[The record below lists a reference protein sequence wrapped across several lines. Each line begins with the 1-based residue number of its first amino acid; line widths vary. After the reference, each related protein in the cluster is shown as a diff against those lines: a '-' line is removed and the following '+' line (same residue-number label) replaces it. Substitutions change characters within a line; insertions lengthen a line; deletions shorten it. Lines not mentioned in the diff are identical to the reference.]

1 MKRVFQHPPEPQT
14 GKRYWRSLGELS
26 DTPEFRGWLEREFPS
41 GAAQLQG
48 DEWSRRGFLK
58 LMGASMALA
67 GFGLTSCRRPEA
79 HLVPFTKSV
88 EWAIPGKALFYA
100 TAMPRRT
107 GAIPL
112 VVTTHDGRPTKVD
125 GNPLHPASGGAT
137 DVFAQA
143 SILDLYDPARSK
155 RFVEKGEKDEKGKK
169 VENFEPRDRAYFEK
183 YLAELRTK
191 IAADGGA
198 GLAFLVEEV
207 HSPTRERLR
216 AELVKAYPRM
226 RWCVY
231 DPLLTEAQSFATQL
245 SFGDNVRLVPRFDRA
260 DVVVALDSDFLDCG
274 EGDLAAVRAFSSRR
288 RVSAAKDT
296 MNRLYVVENRFTLT
310 GAMADHRLRCP
321 ASQIPA
327 FTRALAGK
335 IAAATKD
342 QGLASTIATLAEPAH
357 AMKFDDQWLTECAND
372 LMAKPGASLV
382 LAGSHQPVVVQLMA
396 YAINS
401 ALKNVGATLILREF
415 VRAPKTNSILMLA
428 NEINGGRIKQLFIL
442 GGDPV
447 YNAPKGLT
455 IDRESHA
462 PVDWPDLQKK
472 VPDVVRL
479 GYYEDAT
486 SELSR
491 WHVPAAHYLEAWGDA
506 LTTDG
511 AYLAVQPMI
520 LPLFGGMSEIE
531 LMNALLG
538 GPKIEGPEL
547 VQETFRASAP
557 PGEFGAAWSQLLRD
571 GFASHMALKEKPPT
585 FNSNNAGGVAHT
597 LWATP
602 ANPTLDTP
610 EIVLTRSY
618 AIDDGR
624 YINNGWLQELPDPV
638 TKLTW
643 DNAALMSPVLA
654 KHLGVKNGDLINI
667 AVTETTKDANKNPI
681 RRELVIAALIS
692 PGHADN
698 SISISLGYG
707 RKKTGPVGEESGFN
721 GFLLRT
727 SSNPHYI
734 AVDGKTVE
742 AISVTTSPTPKPTGS
757 PTPAASASPTPTP
770 NPTTPPPQLHTLG
783 TYALSITQDH
793 WSIEGRGLVREATV
807 EKYREDPEFVKKI
820 AGDDHLPPKL
830 PSLYSH
836 PPLTAEQQ
844 WGMTVDLNVCTG
856 CSACIVAC
864 QSENN
869 IPIVGKLQVSHGR
882 AMHWLRLDRY
892 YASEKPFNQDRGE
905 YPENPEMVH
914 EPMMCQHCENAP
926 CETVCPVNATVHS
939 EDGLNVMAYNR
950 CIGTRYCAN
959 NCPFKVRRFNYFDYN
974 QRPIGKKKI
983 GPLSVYQEYLGPLT
997 EKGAPDTVKL
1007 QKNPNV
1013 TVRMRGVMEKCT
1025 YCVQRIEEA
1034 KISAKVRAGASDK
1047 TRIPRDSFTTA
1058 CAQACPTD
1066 AIVFGDVKDPESR
1079 VSKMKMQ
1086 DRNYRLLEYLN
1097 VSTRTS
1103 YLARIRNPNL
1113 KMPDAHRI
1121 GVASLD
1127 AGPAHAE
1134 GGTHDTTA
1142 ERHKPREPHD
1152 FNQHEHAAATPSAA
1166 PSPSV
1171 EEQH

>member
-1 MKRVFQHPPEPQT
+1 MKRVFEHPPEKLT
-14 GKRYWRSLGELS
+14 GKRYWRSLEELS

-41 GAAQLQG
+41 GAAQLNG

-67 GFGLTSCRRPEA
+67 GFGLTSCRRPES

-88 EWAIPGKALFYA
+88 EWTIPGKALYYA

-112 VVTTHDGRPTKVD
+112 IAATVDGRPIKLE

-137 DVFAQA
+137 DAFAQA
-143 SILDLYDPARSK
+143 SLLDLYDPARSK
-155 RFVEKGEKDEKGKK
+155 RFVEKGEKEEKGKK
-169 VENFEPRDRAYFEK
+169 VENFETRDRAAFEK

-191 IAADGGA
+191 IAAEGGA
-198 GLAFLVEEV
+198 GLAFLAEEV

-216 AELVKAYPRM
+216 AELVKMYPKM

-245 SFGDNVRLVPRFDRA
+245 SFGDNARLVPRYERA

-274 EGDLAAVRAFSSRR
+274 EGDLAGIRAFTSRR
-288 RVSAAKDT
+288 RVGAAKDT

-310 GAMADHRLRCP
+310 GAMADHRMRCP

-335 IAAATKD
+335 IAVATKD
-342 QGLASTIATLAEPAH
+342 QGLASTIATLTEPVN
-357 AMKFDDQWLTECAND
+357 AMPFDDLWLTECAND

-382 LAGSHQPVVVQLMA
+382 VAGAHQPVVVQLMV
-396 YAINS
+396 YAINA
-401 ALKNVGATLILREF
+401 ALKNVGATVIIREF
-415 VRAPKTNSILMLA
+415 VRVPKTNSILQLA
-428 NEINGGRIKQLFIL
+428 GEINSGRIKQLFIL

-447 YNAPKGLT
+447 YNAPKGIT
-455 IDRESHA
+455 IDKDLKA
-462 PVDWPDLQKK
+462 PVDWPELQKK

-486 SELSR
+486 SELSK
-491 WHVPAAHYLEAWGDA
+491 WHVPAAHYLESWGDG
-506 LTTDG
+506 LTNDG
-511 AYLAVQPMI
+511 AYVAIQPMI
-520 LPLFGGMSEIE
+520 LPLFGGMSELD
-531 LMNALLG
+531 LMNAVLG
-538 GPKIEGPEL
+538 NAKVDGPQL
-547 VQETFRASAP
+547 VHETFRASAP
-557 PGEFGAAWSQLLRD
+557 PGDFETAWSQLLRD
-571 GFASHMALKEKPPT
+571 GFATHIPLKEKPPT

-597 LWATP
+597 LWATAP
-602 ANPTLDTP
+602 NPTLDAP

-618 AIDDGR
+618 NVDDGR
-624 YINNGWLQELPDPV
+624 YINNGWLQELPDPI

-643 DNAALMSPVLA
+643 DNAALMSPA
-654 KHLGVKNGDLINI
+654 MAAHLGVQTGDLINV
-667 AVTETTKDANKNPI
+667 AVTETTKDAQQKNI
-681 RRELVIAALIS
+681 RRELVIPALIS

-707 RKKTGPVGEESGFN
+707 RKKTGPVGEEAGFN
-721 GFLLRT
+721 GYLLRN

-734 AVDGKTVE
+734 AVDSKTIE
-742 AISVTTSPTPKPTGS
+742 SISVTTAPTETQP
-757 PTPAASASPTPTP
+757 ASPTAAPAAPTASP
-770 NPTTPPPQLHTLG
+770 KVRPHTLG
-783 TYALSITQDH
+783 TYALAVTQDH
-793 WSIEGRGLVREATV
+793 WSIEGRGLVREATI

-820 AGDDHLPPKL
+820 AGDEELPHKL
-830 PSLYSH
+830 PSIYSH
-836 PPLTAEQQ
+836 PPLNAEQQ
-844 WGMTVDLNVCTG
+844 WGMAVDLNVCTG

-864 QSENN
+864 QAENN

-905 YPENPEMVH
+905 YPENPEIVH

-959 NCPFKVRRFNYFDYN
+959 NCPFKVRRFNFFDYN

-983 GPLSVYQEYLGPLT
+983 GPLSVYQEYIAPFT
-997 EKGAPDTVKL
+997 EKGAPDTTKL

-1034 KISAKVRAGASDK
+1034 KIAAHVKAGASDK
-1047 TRIPRDSFTTA
+1047 TRIPRDSFTSA
-1058 CAQACPTD
+1058 CAQACPTE
-1066 AIVFGDVKDPESR
+1066 AIVFGDIKDPESK
-1079 VSKMKMQ
+1079 VSKIKMQ

-1097 VSTRTS
+1097 VNTRTS
-1103 YLARIRNPNL
+1103 YLARIRNPNP
-1113 KMPDAHRI
+1113 KMPDAGRI
-1121 GVASLD
+1121 AVASLGH
-1127 AGPAHAE
+1127 GPE
-1134 GGTHDTTA
+1134 GPDKA
-1142 ERHKPREPHD
+1142 KHD
-1152 FNQHEHAAATPSAA
+1152 FNQHDKGALNPKEKP
-1166 PSPSV
+1166 
-1171 EEQH
+1171 

>member
-1 MKRVFQHPPEPQT
+1 MKRVFEHPPEKLT

-26 DTPEFRGWLEREFPS
+26 DTPEFRGWLEREFPA
-41 GAAQLQG
+41 GAAQLEG

-58 LMGASMALA
+58 FMGASMALA

-107 GAIPL
+107 GGIPL
-112 VVTTHDGRPTKVD
+112 VVTTHDGRPTKID

-137 DVFAQA
+137 DAFAQA

-155 RFVEKGEKDEKGKK
+155 RFVEKGERLENGKK
-169 VENFEPRDRAYFEK
+169 VENFETRDRAYFEK
-183 YLAELRTK
+183 YLEQLRTK
-191 IAADGGA
+191 MAADGGA

-207 HSPTRERLR
+207 HSPTRDRLR
-216 AELVKAYPRM
+216 AELLKAYPKM

-245 SFGDNVRLVPRFDRA
+245 SFGDNSRLIPRYERA
-260 DVVVALDSDFLDCG
+260 DVVLALDSDFLDCG
-274 EGDLAAVRAFSSRR
+274 EGNLAGIRAFTSRR
-288 RVSAAKDT
+288 RMGEAKDS

-310 GAMADHRLRCP
+310 GAMADHRMRCP

-327 FTRALAGK
+327 FIRALAGK
-335 IAAATKD
+335 IAVATKD
-342 QGLASTIATLAEPAH
+342 AGLASTIATLTEPPN
-357 AMKFDDQWLTECAND
+357 AMKFDEQWLTECAND

-382 LAGSHQPVVVQLMA
+382 VAGSHQPVVVQLMA

-401 ALKNVGATLILREF
+401 ALKNVGTTLIVREF
-415 VRAPKTNSILMLA
+415 TRMPKTNSILQLA
-428 NEINGGRIKQLFIL
+428 GEINGGRIKQLFIF

-447 YNAPKGLT
+447 YNAPRGLT
-455 IDRESHA
+455 IDRDTKA

-486 SELSR
+486 SELSG

-506 LTTDG
+506 LTSEG
-511 AYLAVQPMI
+511 AYLAIQPMI

-538 GPKIEGPEL
+538 RPKVEGPEL
-547 VQETFRASAP
+547 VQETFRATSP
-557 PGEFGAAWSQLLRD
+557 PGDFPAVWSQLLRD
-571 GFASHMALKEKPPT
+571 GFASHIELKDKPPV

-597 LWATP
+597 LWSTAP
-602 ANPTLDTP
+602 NPTLQSP

-618 AIDDGR
+618 AVDDGR
-624 YINNGWLQELPDPV
+624 YINNGWLQELPDPI

-654 KHLGVKNGDLINI
+654 NELGVSSGDLINI
-667 AVTETTKDANKNPI
+667 AVTETTKDVNQKPI
-681 RRELVIAALIS
+681 HRELVIAALIS
-692 PGHADN
+692 PGHADT
-698 SISISLGYG
+698 SITIALGYG
-707 RKKTGPVGEESGFN
+707 RKKTGPVGEEAGFN
-721 GFLLRT
+721 AYLLRT
-727 SSNPHYI
+727 SSNPHYL
-734 AVDGKTVE
+734 AVDGKTIE
-742 AISVTTSPTPKPTGS
+742 AISVTTAPTPKAAQGA
-757 PTPAASASPTPTP
+757 TPKPGAPPENTPKP
-770 NPTTPPPQLHTLG
+770 KMHTLG

-793 WSIEGRGLVREATV
+793 WSIEGRGLVREATLDH
-807 EKYREDPEFVKKI
+807 YREDNEFVKKI
-820 AGDDHLPPKL
+820 AGDDELPAKL

-836 PPLTAEQQ
+836 PPLAAEQQ
-844 WGMTVDLNVCTG
+844 WGMAVDLNVCTG

-869 IPIVGKLQVSHGR
+869 IPVVGKLQVSHGR

-892 YASEKPFNQDRGE
+892 YASEKPFNQDKGE

-974 QRPIGKKKI
+974 QRPIGKKKV

-997 EKGAPDTVKL
+997 EKGAPDTMKL

-1034 KISAKVRAGASDK
+1034 KIAAKVRAGASDK
-1047 TRIPRDSFTTA
+1047 TLIPRDSFTSA
-1058 CAQACPTD
+1058 CAQACPTE

-1079 VSKMKMQ
+1079 VSKMKAQ

-1097 VSTRTS
+1097 VNTRTS
-1103 YLARIRNPNL
+1103 YLARIRNPNP
-1113 KMPDAHRI
+1113 KMPDASRI
-1121 GVASLD
+1121 AVASLGHESQENG
-1127 AGPAHAE
+1127 A
-1134 GGTHDTTA
+1134 
-1142 ERHKPREPHD
+1142 KPNHHQQP
-1152 FNQHEHAAATPSAA
+1152 HEHAAETAVGSPTPL
-1166 PSPSV
+1166 P
-1171 EEQH
+1171 EEHH